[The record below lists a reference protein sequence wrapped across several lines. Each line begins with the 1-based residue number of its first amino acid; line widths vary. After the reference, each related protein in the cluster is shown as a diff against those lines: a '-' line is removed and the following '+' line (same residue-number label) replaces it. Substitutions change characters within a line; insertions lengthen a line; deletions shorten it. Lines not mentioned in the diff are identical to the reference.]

1 MKKTILPVLV
11 LLLLIL
17 AACGPDAPASDD
29 IAEVVNEE
37 TAVLTNIVEETAV
50 ETPPTAEPVGMGA
63 MGRGRGMMQFHHAP
77 IPEEYAGL
85 TNPIPADDASIARGG
100 ETYASHCATCH
111 GDGGMGDGPGGAT
124 LDPLPT
130 AIAHTSQMMGDD
142 YLFWRVS
149 EGGLGDPF
157 NTGMIP
163 WGNILTEEE
172 RWDVLNYVQALGS
185 GQVTPGRNAGG
196 AAFDEEVMAQRQA
209 EMLKTA
215 VVMELVTQEQAD
227 VFSAS
232 HEAVDAMMMDKRG
245 SGSAGSTDDMMGETL
260 TELVAAGELTQ
271 ADADTFALVHD
282 LLAEAGL
289 MQ

>member
-1 MKKTILPVLV
+1 MKKTILPIFV
-11 LLLLIL
+11 LLFFVL

-29 IAEVVNEE
+29 VTEAVNEE
-37 TAVLTNIVEETAV
+37 TAVVTNTTEEATV
-50 ETPPTAEPVGMGA
+50 ETTGMGA

-111 GDGGMGDGPGGAT
+111 GDGGMGDGPGGVT

-163 WGNILTEEE
+163 WGNILTEDE
-172 RWDVLNYVQALGS
+172 RWDVLNYVRALGS
-185 GQVTPGRNAGG
+185 GQVMPRRNAGG
-196 AAFDEEVMAQRQA
+196 AAFDAEVMAQRQA

-215 VVMELVTQEQAD
+215 VLMELVTQEQAD

-232 HEAVDAMMMDKRG
+232 HEAVDAIMMDKRG
-245 SGSAGSTDDMMGETL
+245 SGGADNMMGETVA
-260 TELVAAGELTQ
+260 ELVAAGELTQ
-271 ADADTFALVHD
+271 TDADTFILVHD

>member
-1 MKKTILPVLV
+1 MKKTILPIFV
-11 LLLLIL
+11 LLFFVL

-29 IAEVVNEE
+29 VTEAVNEE
-37 TAVLTNIVEETAV
+37 TAVVTNTTEEATV
-50 ETPPTAEPVGMGA
+50 ETTGMGA

-111 GDGGMGDGPGGAT
+111 GDGGMGDGPGGVT

-163 WGNILTEEE
+163 WGNILTEDE
-172 RWDVLNYVQALGS
+172 RWDVLNYVRALGS
-185 GQVTPGRNAGG
+185 GQVMPRRNAGG
-196 AAFDEEVMAQRQA
+196 AAFDAEVMAQRQA

-215 VVMELVTQEQAD
+215 VLMELVTQEQAD

-232 HEAVDAMMMDKRG
+232 HEAVDAIMMDKRG
-245 SGSAGSTDDMMGETL
+245 SGGADNMMGETVA
-260 TELVAAGELTQ
+260 ELVAAGELTQ
-271 ADADTFALVHD
+271 ADADTFILVHD